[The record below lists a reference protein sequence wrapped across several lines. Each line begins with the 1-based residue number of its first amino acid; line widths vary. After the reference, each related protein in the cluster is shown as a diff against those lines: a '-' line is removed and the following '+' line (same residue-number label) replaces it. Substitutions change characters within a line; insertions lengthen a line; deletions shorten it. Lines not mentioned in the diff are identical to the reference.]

1 MTLTTAYENGNRIAK
16 VYADPVSGYTVEYII
31 NERVVTKTH
40 HTAKVLAEDV
50 ASDFV
55 AEAGNTPTFL
65 ND

>member
-1 MTLTTAYENGNRIAK
+1 MKLETTYENGNRIAR
-16 VYADPVSGYTVEYII
+16 VYADPISGYTVEYIM
-31 NERVVTKTH
+31 NHKVVSKTH

-55 AEAGNTPTFL
+55 AEAGNNPTFL